1 MAGTR
6 VPSGHGANTPYRP
19 SILQWYLGAH
29 CNIHETLLSMKTL
42 IVPGLVALALFSLSA
57 CASTDTTHS
66 TTTTSQQTTVPG
78 PTTTTTTDTQT
89 K

>member
-1 MAGTR
+1 MVQIAAEK
-6 VPSGHGANTPYRP
+6 GANTPFLP
-19 SILQWYLGAH
+19 SVPKCNVKAH
-29 CNIHETLLSMKTL
+29 CNDHETTLLMKKL
-42 IVPGLVALALFSLSA
+42 IVPGLVAIALFSLSA
-57 CASTDTTHS
+57 CASNDTTHS